1 MVFIASGALLLAS
14 DLVSKLRNK
23 SGRSLR
29 VALFIFIVDSVSVL
43 RFVFFVDRIRRGT
56 FLLAK

>member
-29 VALFIFIVDSVSVL
+29 VTLFIFIVDSVSVL